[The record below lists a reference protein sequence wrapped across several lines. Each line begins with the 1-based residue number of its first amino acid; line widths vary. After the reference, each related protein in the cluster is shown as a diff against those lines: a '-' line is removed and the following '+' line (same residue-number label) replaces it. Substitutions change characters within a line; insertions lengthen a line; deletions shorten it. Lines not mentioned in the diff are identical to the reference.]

1 MKKQKYGRYSY
12 LMGLCFRKRLGEK
25 PVNNYVINSLY
36 EKLLQISSIKSL
48 DDPYGV
54 IARFVL
60 ANFDH
65 IQDYSLLDLAL
76 SCSVSKATV
85 SRFVREAGA
94 DNYSDF
100 RQQALAEQRIFP
112 NQYNWSHP
120 KSALPFLKPY
130 CAENTESLMQ
140 RISSDL
146 KKIFTVQVLSL
157 LEELATEMISHTYIY
172 IYGMR
177 YSQIFY
183 QHLKNE
189 LITEGM
195 QYILINSPAEIQTPA
210 AENLTIIFSIF
221 GFLIQGMDDQSVY
234 ELDRRSDSVWLL
246 SSEYESRRFRSICF
260 PKTDYPTSSY
270 LSWLLAAEQLICL
283 CKHPGLIDLESA
295 V

>member
-1 MKKQKYGRYSY
+1 MK
-12 LMGLCFRKRLGEK
+12 
-25 PVNNYVINSLY
+25 NYVINSLY

-94 DNYSDF
+94 ENYSDF
-100 RQQALAEQRIFP
+100 REQAFAEQRIFP

-120 KSALPFLKPY
+120 ESALPVSKPY
-130 CAENTESLMQ
+130 SAENTESLLL
-140 RISSDL
+140 RISSDM
-146 KKIFTVQVLSL
+146 KRIFTKQVLSL
-157 LEELATEMISHTYIY
+157 LEELAAEMVSHTYIY

-195 QYILINSPAEIQTPA
+195 QFILIDSPADIQTPA
-210 AENLTIIFSIF
+210 VENLTIIFSMF
-221 GFLIQGMDDQSVY
+221 GFLIQGIDDQSVL
-234 ELDRRSDSVWLL
+234 ELERRSDTVWLL
-246 SSEYESRRFRSICF
+246 SSEYKSRRFRSICF

-270 LSWLLAAEQLICL
+270 LSWLLAAEQLVCL
-283 CKHPGLIDLESA
+283 CKHPKLIDSGFTGLD
-295 V
+295 